1 MDSKGDKG
9 LGLTVINV
17 VRLVQFAVFLYNLV
31 TKRAT
36 GNLMLQLSVFI
47 NMQITFFKK
56 IFNVLK
62 SRNDTFPSS
71 QQRILCFRLAL

>member
-17 VRLVQFAVFLYNLV
+17 VRWVQFAVFLYNLV

-47 NMQITFFKK
+47 NMQITFF
-56 IFNVLK
+56 F
-62 SRNDTFPSS
+62 
-71 QQRILCFRLAL
+71 